1 MMRRSRQ
8 SIDAE
13 VHRARTRSEGWGAT
27 AIPDRIRVQAR
38 SARSGMAVRAPP
50 PTDAEGPPKRAPTT
64 TNGELA
70 REPYTSSRKT
80 ISVASDFRGPSF
92 RIRV

>member
-13 VHRARTRSEGWGAT
+13 VHRARTRSDGWGAT
-27 AIPDRIRVQAR
+27 AVPDQIRVQAR
-38 SARSGMAVRAPP
+38 SAWSGTAVRAHPA
-50 PTDAEGPPKRAPTT
+50 TNAEGPSPER
-64 TNGELA
+64 
-70 REPYTSSRKT
+70 YTSSRKT